1 VDSKNKRGPVII
13 FATIVDYSCAEM
25 PDKDETAS
33 TSLRTIIDSANA
45 EWDDVVFMEQEETR
59 SIRIPEWLFIRRF
72 EPTPYEFGHLLYD
85 LANDPD
91 ERNNVAE
98 EPEYQAIVEVLCAC
112 LDEQFEKY
120 SDPKW
125 NLWKGGKV
133 KSNSTRP
140 FLWQAVWGEDWKPAF

>member
-1 VDSKNKRGPVII
+1 LPTEENPLWIQRTSEGPSY
-13 FATIVDYSCAEM
+13 YSCAEM

-98 EPEYQAIVEVLCAC
+98 EPEYQAISLASG
-112 LDEQFEKY
+112 L
-120 SDPKW
+120 
-125 NLWKGGKV
+125 G
-133 KSNSTRP
+133 
-140 FLWQAVWGEDWKPAF
+140 